1 MRIAHVVRQYVPS
14 VGGLE
19 EVVRN
24 LVSQQRQAGLSPY
37 VITLN
42 RVFNQ
47 PDRLLPA
54 HEVIEGVEVF
64 RIPYVGSNRYP
75 LAWSVLRYLNT
86 ADLVHVHAIDFFYD
100 FLAITRLWHGKPMV
114 VSTHGGF
121 FHTPFASGLKK
132 LYFNTVTRLSAM
144 AYRKVIGCSDHDGQL
159 FSAIVRPPQLQVI
172 ENGVDIAKFQLAGAK
187 TCQPVIIYFGRLSSN
202 KGLYEAID
210 VLVALKQASMVP
222 WRMIICG
229 RPYDLTLQDLQ
240 HYAEL
245 HGIQDRIQ
253 LLAHPSNTALLGLI
267 GQASYYL
274 CLSKHE
280 GFGIAPIEAMSAGLY
295 PLLSDIPPFAKLVRQ
310 THVGVA
316 FTTQDA
322 LAQAQQILR
331 LHDSQKV
338 QPAAIAAAVKPYAWQ
353 QVAQTYLQA
362 YQQAL
367 SHSGDGQ

>member
-24 LVSQQRQAGLSPY
+24 LVAQQRQAGLSPY

-42 RVFNQ
+42 RIFNQ
-47 PDRLLPA
+47 ADTQLPA
-54 HEVIEGVEVF
+54 HEIIEGVEVI
-64 RIPYVGSNRYP
+64 RLPYIGSNRYP
-75 LAWSVLRYLNT
+75 LAWSVLSHLKS
-86 ADLVHVHAIDFFYD
+86 ADLVHVHAIDFFFD
-100 FLAITRLWHGKPMV
+100 FLAFTRWWHGKPMV

-121 FHTPFASGLKK
+121 FHTSYASRLKK
-132 LYFNTVTRLSAM
+132 LYFNSITRLSAR
-144 AYRKVIGCSDHDGQL
+144 AYRKVIGCSDNDGQL
-159 FSAIVRPPQLQVI
+159 FSAIVQPPTLQVI
-172 ENGVDIAKFQLAGAK
+172 ENGVDINKFHLAGAK
-187 TCQPVIIYFGRLSSN
+187 TCQPVLIYFGRLSSN

-229 RPYDLTLQDLQ
+229 RPYDLTVQDLQ
-240 HYAEL
+240 QYAEL
-245 HGIQDRIQ
+245 HGVQDRIQ
-253 LLAHPSNTALLGLI
+253 LLAHPSNTELLGLI

-310 THVGVA
+310 TQVGLA

-322 LAQAQQILR
+322 VAQAQQILR

-338 QPAAIAAAVKPYAWQ
+338 QPAAIAASVKPYAWQ
-353 QVAQTYLQA
+353 QVAQTYLRA

-367 SHSGDGQ
+367 SHLGDSL